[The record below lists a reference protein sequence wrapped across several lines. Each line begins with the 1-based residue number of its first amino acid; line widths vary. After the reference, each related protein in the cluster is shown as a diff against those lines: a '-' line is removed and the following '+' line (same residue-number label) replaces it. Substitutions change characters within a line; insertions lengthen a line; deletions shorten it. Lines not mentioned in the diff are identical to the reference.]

1 MPATRTR
8 EAARERVRQVF
19 ESALDR
25 VIPLDPGKPLR
36 GSIFADFENQA
47 YGVGNP
53 VVTTLMEERA
63 KLELN
68 ASVCGAGRCPH
79 CGAERTYLEQGR
91 QSMEVRSP
99 SGAVVIEKQ
108 NARCRACDG
117 SFSPSN
123 A

>member
-1 MPATRTR
+1 MPALTTR

-19 ESALDR
+19 ETALER
-25 VIPLDPGKPLR
+25 MIPKDPSVPLR
-36 GSIFADFENQA
+36 GALFTDFEQQA

-68 ASVCGAGRCPH
+68 AAVEAAGRCPY
-79 CGAERTYLEQGR
+79 CGAERTYLKKGR
-91 QSMEVRSP
+91 QSLEVRSP
-99 SGAVVIEKQ
+99 SGEVVIEKQ
-108 NARCRACDG
+108 NARCRACNG
-117 SFSPSN
+117 SFSPSG